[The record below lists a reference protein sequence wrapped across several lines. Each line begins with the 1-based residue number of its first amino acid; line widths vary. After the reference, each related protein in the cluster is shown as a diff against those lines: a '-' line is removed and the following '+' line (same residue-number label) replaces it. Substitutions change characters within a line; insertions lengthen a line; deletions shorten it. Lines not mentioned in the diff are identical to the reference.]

1 MVEHPPHVVVD
12 RGDASQ
18 VVLDV
23 SLIAPR
29 DLFFLGEALRDGCL
43 ELGLAEVEHVHLRR
57 RGYQG
62 YYDHGLGTVD
72 VCNNGDAGDPRRT
85 LLHELGHAWAFTHLT
100 DDQVAA
106 WTTHRGLTAWTSDT
120 LPWWQMSK
128 EHAAEIIAWGLQD
141 DDEYQSIWLHLEE
154 CEDLAATF
162 ELLTRTPPLHTNTHY
177 CK

>member
-1 MVEHPPHVVVD
+1 M
-12 RGDASQ
+12 
-18 VVLDV
+18 
-23 SLIAPR
+23 
-29 DLFFLGEALRDGCL
+29 
-43 ELGLAEVEHVHLRR
+43 HLRR

-85 LLHELGHAWAFTHLT
+85 LLHELGHAWAYTHLT